1 MSLSDI
7 AKCLFCVETL
17 QAVLDQSRPLGPFG
31 RCLLT
36 HRETV
41 VLVVVVVVTAIT
53 CFDNCTLAISQS
65 QTFHQ
70 RLSLVSV

>member
-17 QAVLDQSRPLGPFG
+17 QAVLDQSRPPFG